1 MRLAG
6 QRILVT
12 GFTGRLG
19 GAFAEYLAA
28 DNEVTGV
35 TLAASDEELTRWRA
49 RGVEPYVIDL
59 AGDDYGRLP
68 RDFDYVVHTAAAVY
82 PRDFADGMRANA
94 EAPALLMQHVRSAR
108 AFLHVSTTGVYVE
121 HDDPWYRA
129 VETDVIGGSR
139 LMGHY
144 TGTKAAGEGAVRAMA
159 RVLGLPTVI
168 CRMDVQYG
176 TYSDG
181 GLPVMFLASILN
193 RQPIALPKSRD
204 WVKALVYQDDLRAFI
219 APSLAAA
226 TVPATTVNWSG
237 DEALKGEDW
246 IGYLGALVGVDPVF
260 VYDDDKARPGG
271 APSAALR
278 TAITGPAAVGWREG
292 LERIAQFWE
301 PRIRAGAYPA

>member
-1 MRLAG
+1 MMRGG

-19 GAFAEYLAA
+19 GAFAEFLAA
-28 DNEVTGV
+28 DNEVTGI
-35 TLAASDEELTRWRA
+35 TLAASDEQLASWRA
-49 RGVEPYVIDL
+49 RGVDPYVIDL
-59 AGDDYGRLP
+59 AGEDYGGLP

-82 PRDFADGMRANA
+82 PKDFADGMRANA
-94 EAPALLMQHVRSAR
+94 EAPALLMRHVRSAR

-121 HDDPWYRA
+121 RDDPWYRA
-129 VETDVIGGSR
+129 VETDVIGGSK

-193 RQPIALPKSRD
+193 RQPIVLPRSHD
-204 WVKALVYQDDLRAFI
+204 WVKALVHQDDLRAFI
-219 APSLAAA
+219 APCLAAA

-246 IGYLGALVGVDPVF
+246 IGYLGSLVGVDPVY

-278 TAITGPAAVGWREG
+278 TTITGPATVGWREG
-292 LERIAQFWE
+292 LRRTVEFWE